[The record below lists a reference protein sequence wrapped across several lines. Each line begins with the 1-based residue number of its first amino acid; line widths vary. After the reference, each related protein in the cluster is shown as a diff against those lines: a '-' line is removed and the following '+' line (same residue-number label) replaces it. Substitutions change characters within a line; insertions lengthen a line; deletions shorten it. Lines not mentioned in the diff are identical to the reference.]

1 MIYVNQIGQPTR
13 DLIRIRA
20 EKAGFSKE
28 DIARALDSKLED
40 LDDLLPLLNLKRVG
54 NQVSKIN

>member
-13 DLIRIRA
+13 DLIRVRA
-20 EKAGFSKE
+20 EKAGFNQE
-28 DIARALDSKLED
+28 NIARALDSKLEN

-54 NQVSKIN
+54 GTVIKV